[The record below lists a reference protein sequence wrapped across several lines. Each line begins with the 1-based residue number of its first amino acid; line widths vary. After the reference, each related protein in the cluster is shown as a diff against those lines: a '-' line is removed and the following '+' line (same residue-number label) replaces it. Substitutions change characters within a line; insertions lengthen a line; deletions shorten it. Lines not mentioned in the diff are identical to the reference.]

1 MSDHG
6 YMDDIGG
13 AGATTGI
20 TLTGFL
26 IGAVFG
32 AGIALLLAPGPGSET
47 RRKVGEAA
55 RKLGTVA
62 NDAMNNVREGDMPFS
77 TGGRREPMPGARTPT
92 PGTSGASS

>member
-13 AGATTGI
+13 AAATTGI

-26 IGAVFG
+26 IGAIFG
-32 AGIALLLAPGPGSET
+32 AGVALLLAPGPGSET

-62 NDAMNNVREGDMPFS
+62 NDAMNHVREGDLDFRA
-77 TGGRREPMPGARTPT
+77 GGRREPMPGARTP
-92 PGTSGASS
+92 GNSGA